1 MGREQVG
8 TQVVNVSENKYLWG
22 ELKAG
27 EICRESIAAGLP
39 VGFSVAKAVGCWQR
53 SLGAVIVAAMC
64 LLLVGLFFLVLSQYM
79 SALPVTG

>member
-53 SLGAVIVAAMC
+53 RSLGAVIVAAMC
-64 LLLVGLFFLVLSQYM
+64 LLLVGLFFLVLSHVYV
-79 SALPVTG
+79 SFASH